1 MHEKGQWEK
10 MKHKLFGAL
19 IIVSSVA
26 ALLVI
31 IIYTGSLEA
40 GSNTYVGTLKEG
52 HEYAPFGGEPFV
64 ELIFEDGREFA
75 APWQMAVDAE
85 MKVGNT
91 YKITFN
97 IEDPNVALAIKGVD

>member
-1 MHEKGQWEK
+1 
-10 MKHKLFGAL
+10 MKYKVFGAL

-31 IIYTGSLEA
+31 MIYTGSLQA

-64 ELIFEDGREFA
+64 ELIFEDGRTFT
-75 APWQMAVDAE
+75 APWQMAADVE

-97 IEDPNVALAIKGVD
+97 IEDPGVALEIREWM